1 MNQQEDIFLLQV
13 RLYRLAQLK
22 WNVDSR
28 RCSEIFNKY
37 KIYDYIETCYEFF
50 HVQGDEANFDDIMK
64 YLNNIG
70 AELCF

>member
-22 WNVDSR
+22 WHVDSR

-70 AELCF
+70 AEL

>member
-37 KIYDYIETCYEFF
+37 KIYDYIEICYEFF

-70 AELCF
+70 AEL